1 MQQIIFDNFVLIFGN
16 ILAKRETARPSG
28 LQRNKWF
35 WGKSQNQPKFRSRT
49 EKGQNL
55 DEIVEMR
62 SLIRL
67 IPSAERGGWYI
78 SRKEYYYACVQDVGS
93 RYINSSCLYV
103 ESATVLFVHN
113 SVPHNHFVGYS
124 IVQQIR
130 DGSNLAAQW
139 ILLVAMSHQRIW
151 TMASISSRLR
161 EFGISSYHHLNPTSN
176 MAQPKSIGGI
186 FEAYHDRTRVQ

>member
-1 MQQIIFDNFVLIFGN
+1 VKRPDPAGC
-16 ILAKRETARPSG
+16 RETNDSG
-28 LQRNKWF
+28 EKA
-35 WGKSQNQPKFRSRT
+35 KTSQNLDRGQK
-49 EKGQNL
+49 KGQNL

-67 IPSAERGGWYI
+67 IPSAERGGWYV

-130 DGSNLAAQW
+130 DGSNLAAQ
-139 ILLVAMSHQRIW
+139 
-151 TMASISSRLR
+151 
-161 EFGISSYHHLNPTSN
+161 
-176 MAQPKSIGGI
+176 
-186 FEAYHDRTRVQ
+186 